1 MDPTFESKL
10 LSKKMKSN
18 FTKLEIGDYFSV
30 FIYVCLL
37 LSELEEY
44 ENGSNFMTNVNNL
57 VQVFIDKQS
66 RLKKKNIQ
74 QQTQILLSELFI

>member
-1 MDPTFESKL
+1 
-10 LSKKMKSN
+10 MKSN

-74 QQTQILLSELFI
+74 QQTQILLSELFIWYWYQ